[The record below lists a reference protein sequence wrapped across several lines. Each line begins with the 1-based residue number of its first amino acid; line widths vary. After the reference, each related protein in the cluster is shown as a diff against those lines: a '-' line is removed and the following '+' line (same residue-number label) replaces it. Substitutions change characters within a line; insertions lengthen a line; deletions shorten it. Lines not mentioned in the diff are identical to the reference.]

1 MSLSC
6 GRPAFLVLGIG
17 TAGACLVA
25 TAGAV
30 THPISALWRAEPTAL
45 QQRPPVIGSEPT
57 AATGSEKTLATPDTQ
72 SALREA
78 TMTPLADRREGRE
91 RAGGSASA
99 GQANQSRPRRGDDA
113 DDDHP
118 RAKGPFRTVCV
129 RLCDGYF
136 FPLNFAVTSERLERD
151 NGMCERRCGG
161 EARLFMHPS
170 GSPVDDMVDLQG
182 RPYRELPTAFLY
194 RTQYVASCKCQAD
207 PWESAALDRHRA
219 YELAEEAG
227 KGNQEAAEELQTLQ
241 AKLSDAGVELT
252 VQEAS
257 VAGVVPVVNLGLSPS
272 PPPAAPPRQAA
283 APKRD
288 GGHMLGLSSKAAP
301 RARSERK
308 SEPVRADHNR
318 DWIKRAFEPYGG

>member
-1 MSLSC
+1 MSLLR
-6 GRPAFLVLGIG
+6 GQPAFLILGIG
-17 TAGACLVA
+17 TAACLIA

-30 THPISALWRAEPTAL
+30 THPTSVLWRAETVAL
-45 QQRPPVIGSEPT
+45 QQLSSAVGSEPT
-57 AATGSEKTLATPDTQ
+57 VATPSEGTPATAEPQ

-78 TMTPLADRREGRE
+78 TMTPLAERGEGPE

-99 GQANQSRPRRGDDA
+99 RHANQSRQRRGDDA
-113 DDDHP
+113 DDERP
-118 RAKGPFRTVCV
+118 RAKGPVRTVCV

-136 FPLNFAVTSERLERD
+136 FPLNFAVTSERLARD
-151 NGMCERRCGG
+151 SSTCERRCGG
-161 EARLFMHPS
+161 EARLFTHPS

-194 RTQYVASCKCQAD
+194 RTQYVAGCKCQAD
-207 PWESAALDRHRA
+207 PWESASLDRHRA

-227 KGNQEAAEELQTLQ
+227 KGNQDAAEELQTLQ
-241 AKLSDAGVELT
+241 AKLNDAGVELS
-252 VQEAS
+252 VQQAS
-257 VAGVVPVVNLGLSPS
+257 VAGVVPVVNLGLVPN

-318 DWIKRAFEPYGG
+318 DWIKRVFEPYGG